1 MLSNTDSLVSDSL
14 VKVSIESILFFTASA
29 SLLIVTTLIELE
41 KSLPF
46 SAASSI

>member
-14 VKVSIESILFFTASA
+14 VKVSIESILFLTAST
-29 SLLIVTTLIELE
+29 SLLRVTTLIELE

-46 SAASSI
+46 SAAI